1 MLDEKISQAR
11 DLINLTRNIDD
22 EIITKT
28 KLLTITSGKGG
39 VGKSTFSANLAYF
52 YAMNGYK
59 TIVLDADIGLANMQ
73 VLLDIRPSYT
83 LFDYINGKKN
93 LDEIILDTGMLYYF
107 SKNGDTAKN
116 PTTDGGSVV
125 WKNQPLGQITIP
137 SLWYGVAIFT
147 DAEGFDQSEYEYD
160 VWGIIEKDETGKPYF
175 EVWLDE
181 DFSSSFLL
189 STYIDIQDSQW
200 YTPTIGEDDAWLII
214 DPKSADYQVLSSDDE
229 WGLMAQYH
237 NGSLDIYHTF
247 FGKDGGYADTRF
259 FLREEGTGWNESV
272 DPLPPS
278 YQAYKQIYAIGN

>member
-93 LDEIILDTGMLYYF
+93 LDEIILDTSYPNLYLIAGKSGYQYSKTGSFLF
-107 SKNGDTAKN
+107 SRLVNEILLKDEFDILIIDTGAGLNDYVKEF
-116 PTTDGGSVV
+116 
-125 WKNQPLGQITIP
+125 LTISP
-137 SLWYGVAIFT
+137 NIVAITST
-147 DAEGFDQSEYEYD
+147 DPSALTD
-160 VWGIIEKDETGKPYF
+160 VYSLLKLLSLEKDELMLCFNHTKTN
-175 EVWLDE
+175 L
-181 DFSSSFLL
+181 
-189 STYIDIQDSQW
+189 
-200 YTPTIGEDDAWLII
+200 IGEKVTDSLTKLAKKNRLKDNFMIKYI
-214 DPKSADYQVLSSDDE
+214 GSIPNSIRVSSVARARK
-229 WGLMAQYH
+229 L
-237 NGSLDIYHTF
+237 
-247 FGKDGGYADTRF
+247 
-259 FLREEGTGWNESV
+259 FLREFPNDEVSQRFIEVGKNI
-272 DPLPPS
+272 LRNL
-278 YQAYKQIYAIGN
+278 K